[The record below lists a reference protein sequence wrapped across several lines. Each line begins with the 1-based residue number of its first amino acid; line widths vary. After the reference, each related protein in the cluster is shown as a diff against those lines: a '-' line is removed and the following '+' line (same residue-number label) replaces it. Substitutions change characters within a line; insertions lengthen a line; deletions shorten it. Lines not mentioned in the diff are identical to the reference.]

1 MYALK
6 NCEKKFELIIYVPVF
21 EHLPSLM
28 TIPPLISEVV
38 ATPPGTLDFSHTW
51 TSNFSGQRDK
61 LYAAAVPAAPDPTT
75 RTLLDIPLKPTKIKP
90 SKLSFFSLGV
100 KKKGKGCGFPFWVR
114 ILMLN
119 TPTHSSFIV
128 EPCKKLVSKCVIT
141 HNWCLIYK

>member
-1 MYALK
+1 MYVLE
-6 NCEKKFELIIYVPVF
+6 NCKTKFDLIIYVPVF

-75 RTLLDIPLKPTKIKP
+75 RTLLDIPLKLTKIKP
-90 SKLSFFSLGV
+90 SKLKFLFPRCQ
-100 KKKGKGCGFPFWVR
+100 KEGKGLWFPLLGQNR
-114 ILMLN
+114 DA
-119 TPTHSSFIV
+119 
-128 EPCKKLVSKCVIT
+128 
-141 HNWCLIYK
+141 